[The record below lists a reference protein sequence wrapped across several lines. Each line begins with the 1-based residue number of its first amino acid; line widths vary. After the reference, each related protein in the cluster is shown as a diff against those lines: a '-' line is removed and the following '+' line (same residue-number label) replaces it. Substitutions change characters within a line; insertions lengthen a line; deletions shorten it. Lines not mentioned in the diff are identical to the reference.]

1 MEELEELVLRAEG
14 AERSRGNEAA
24 VPACLNY
31 VKLRW
36 IGIASGS
43 INAAQTLAAVGIW
56 PL

>member
-36 IGIASGS
+36 IGIASVS